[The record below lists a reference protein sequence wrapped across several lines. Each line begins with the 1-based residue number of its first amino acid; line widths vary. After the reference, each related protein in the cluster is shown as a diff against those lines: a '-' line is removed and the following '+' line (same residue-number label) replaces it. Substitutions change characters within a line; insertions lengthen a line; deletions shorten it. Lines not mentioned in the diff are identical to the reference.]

1 MTAQA
6 MPDRAT
12 DARDEILWRDRT
24 GRANEPQQ
32 FAQETFR

>member
-6 MPDRAT
+6 MPDRAS
-12 DARDEILWRDRT
+12 DARDEILRRDWT
-24 GRANEPQQ
+24 GRANEPKQ